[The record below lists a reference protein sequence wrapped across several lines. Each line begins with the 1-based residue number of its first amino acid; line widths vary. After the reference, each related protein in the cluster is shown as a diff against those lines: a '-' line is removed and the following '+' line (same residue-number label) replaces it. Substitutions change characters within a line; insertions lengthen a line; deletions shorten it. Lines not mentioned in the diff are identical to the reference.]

1 MRPRDENKLL
11 ILKQKAIEMMVCEGF
26 EGLSMQKLAKSAEIS
41 PATIYIHYAS
51 REEMVNS
58 LHSEVMEV
66 FSKTV
71 LKNFSPDLDL
81 HEGLWIQW
89 KNRTEFALT
98 YPLYYNFLQ
107 QFRNSTLVRCDH
119 SEFKNN
125 MKAFVNHAIEHGEM
139 PEMPTEVFWSLAYGP
154 LYALLDFHFNKKSVS
169 EQLFQ
174 ITDEILK
181 STFDRCILSLNSPTL

>member
-11 ILKQKAIEMMVCEGF
+11 LLKEKAIEIMVNEGF
-26 EGLSMQKLAKSAEIS
+26 EGLSMHKLAKAAEIS
-41 PATIYIHYAS
+41 PATIYIYYAS

-66 FSKTV
+66 FSRTV
-71 LKNFSPDLDL
+71 LKNFSPEMDLR
-81 HEGLWIQW
+81 EGLWIQW

-119 SEFKNN
+119 SEFINN
-125 MKAFVNHAIEHGEM
+125 MRAFVHHAIERGEM
-139 PEMPTEVFWSLAYGP
+139 PEMQAEVFWSLAYGP
-154 LYALLDFHFNKKSVS
+154 LNALLDFHFNKKSIS
-169 EQLFQ
+169 PASFQL
-174 ITDEILK
+174 TEDILK
-181 STFDRCILSLNSPTL
+181 STFERCILSLNSPTL